1 MFSFKSQQAVPR
13 ITKHLLILAKATL
26 LQNPGFQC
34 LWKVVGI
41 FSQELKHLQWENQA
55 LIPPAGRSNLV
66 RRNPLI
72 HAAKQKSLGTWVTL
86 YLKGKHTMN
95 FFFSILLLGCGM
107 RLPQEPL
114 MGVQEGTALSVCCW
128 VFVKERKSQILI
140 EQRYDKSRSV
150 LPWQHLE
157 LWGIPWGLSSFHL
170 PLTRLLSWWWKRS
183 DRLSWNLSA
192 RAHMASL
199 ALGWGCRGG
208 LRSGFKDK
216 VQGTGTNPA
225 LEWVFWYF

>member
-1 MFSFKSQQAVPR
+1 MFSFKSQQGIPR
-13 ITKHLLILAKATL
+13 AMKHLLILAKATL

-55 LIPPAGRSNLV
+55 LIPPAGRSNSGEKESFDSCSRTEITGHLSD
-66 RRNPLI
+66 P
-72 HAAKQKSLGTWVTL
+72 

-95 FFFSILLLGCGM
+95 FSSPFAPVWGVCGCLRSPWWVSWRGQ
-107 RLPQEPL
+107 LCL
-114 MGVQEGTALSVCCW
+114 CCW
-128 VFVKERKSQILI
+128 VFVKERKSQILT
-140 EQRYDKSRSV
+140 EQCYDKSRSV

-157 LWGIPWGLSSFHL
+157 LWGILWGLSSAFIC
-170 PLTRLLSWWWKRS
+170 PWTCFLSCRWNGQTGFP
-183 DRLSWNLSA
+183 WNLSA

-208 LRSGFKDK
+208 LSSGL
-216 VQGTGTNPA
+216 A
-225 LEWVFWYF
+225 ARY